1 MPYKVLTAC
10 GNTQLLEDIQRI
22 FNLADDDFTVSNILD
37 SDHIISTI
45 TNNNPDIILYDIH
58 FANKAAADVLSII
71 KADPA
76 TSNIP
81 ILAIADFLQPEHIQS
96 LFHAG
101 ADDFIGLPINT
112 PELIQRTMVGIQRGR
127 MLKKL
132 KTLSEQFDSIT
143 TAISQAGNS
152 VIIISNTGEIT
163 WVNEGFKRLYECSV
177 EEFKATFGQN
187 LFSETINKTTAEAIR
202 KCTAGEYV
210 VYESKWVTPLGKEKY
225 IQTSLTPVFDDLQ
238 NLSYIVAIEMDIT
251 DLKLIEKDLAE
262 KNEHLQSIMENLENA
277 NKILEEQQNQIQ
289 KQSEL
294 LAEEKQKT
302 EALLLNI
309 LPLEVAN
316 ALQKKGIYKP
326 KKFKEVSVM
335 FADFVGFSK
344 ISVAYENIDEFLNVL
359 SSYFEAF
366 DEIVTQRYI
375 EKIKTIGDAY
385 MCVGGLPRTNHSHPF
400 DTVLAALELQR
411 YTKARNIE
419 EAQAN
424 KPTWSIRIGIHSG
437 SVIAG
442 VIGKH
447 KFAYDIWGDTV
458 NVASRMET
466 ACEPGKINISET
478 TYSYIKDYFICTP
491 RGKIPAKNIGE
502 IEMFFVERIKP
513 EFSEDADGY
522 IPNNALR
529 KIVSSL

>member
-22 FNLADDDFTVSNILD
+22 FSLADNDFTVSNTLD
-37 SDHIISTI
+37 SERIISTI
-45 TNNNPDIILYDIH
+45 TSNNPDIILYDIH

-81 ILAIADFLQPEHIQS
+81 ILAIADFSQPQHIQS

-101 ADDFIGLPINT
+101 ADDFIGLPINA
-112 PELIQRTMVGIQRGR
+112 PELIQRIMVGIQRGR

-132 KTLSEQFDSIT
+132 KTQSEQFYSIT
-143 TAISQAGNS
+143 TAINQAGNS

-163 WVNEGFKRLYECSV
+163 WVNEGFKRLHECSID
-177 EEFKATFGQN
+177 EFKSTFGSN
-187 LFSETINKTTAEAIR
+187 LFTETINKTTAEAIKR
-202 KCTAGEYV
+202 CITGEYV
-210 VYESKWVTPLGKEKY
+210 VYESKWITPMGKEKY

-238 NLSYIVAIEMDIT
+238 NLNYIVAIQMDIT
-251 DLKLIEKDLAE
+251 DLKLIEKHLAE
-262 KNEHLQSIMENLENA
+262 KNEHLQSVTENLENA

-289 KQSEL
+289 RQSEL

-316 ALQKKGIYKP
+316 ALQKKGVYKP
-326 KKFKEVSVM
+326 KKFKEVSVL

-400 DTVLAALELQR
+400 DTVLAALEFQR

-419 EAQAN
+419 EAKAN

-437 SVIAG
+437 SVVAG

-447 KFAYDIWGDTV
+447 KFAYDVWGDTV
-458 NVASRMET
+458 NVASRLET

-502 IEMFFVERIKP
+502 IDMFFVERIKP
-513 EFSEDADGY
+513 EYSEDDDGL